1 MLLFSM
7 LAEATLTKQEGG
19 EGGRCWTRVLR
30 DQRERSPDSRY
41 PRLLGVEGLDSRVP
55 RETGRDSWLRLCLLQ
70 SWGILNSRIGAIP
83 RPPRFPSWWGIPRLY
98 SLGRWKIVPLVF
110 PGTPGESPTKPNTRF
125 QLCPQSQFIPEWPAR
140 RRASHSSPARA
151 SGGSMFPA
159 VVAVTEPG

>member
-1 MLLFSM
+1 MLDSSL
-7 LAEATLTKQEGG
+7 EGP
-19 EGGRCWTRVLR
+19 ERTESRFQVPKVIRGR
-30 DQRERSPDSRY
+30 
-41 PRLLGVEGLDSRVP
+41 GLDSRVP